1 MRQEILFT
9 DGWRFHRGDIETPKP
24 AWKGPVYSQSKTER
38 KQAGPAAYHY
48 PDQPDQFVS
57 GIGLLTHERWEFV
70 RVPHDYVIS
79 GTPDERENN
88 ALGFLHYDNA
98 WYRRHFQMPEGT
110 EGKRVLLRFD
120 GVAGECTVYLNGCR
134 MGHNFSAYNTFELD
148 ISDYV

>member
-9 DGWRFHRGDIETPKP
+9 DGWRFHCGDIETPQP

-57 GIGLLTHERWEFV
+57 DIGLLTHERWEFV

-88 ALGFLHYDNA
+88 ALG
-98 WYRRHFQMPEGT
+98 
-110 EGKRVLLRFD
+110 
-120 GVAGECTVYLNGCR
+120 
-134 MGHNFSAYNTFELD
+134 LD
-148 ISDYV
+148 RKSVV